1 MTARLPDAVFADHGV
16 LRFITAGSVDD
27 GKSTLIGRLLY
38 DSRGILKDQLAA
50 LARAAERRPGANAAA
65 GPAPI
70 DLSLLT
76 DGLEAEREQGI
87 TIDVAYRY
95 FATAQRKFIIAD
107 TPGHEQYTRN
117 MVTAAPTADAAVI
130 LVDATRV
137 KGGEL
142 LAQTRRHA
150 ALAHL
155 LGIRQIAVAVNKM
168 DRLGFDRDAFDAI
181 VAAYRE
187 LALRLGAG
195 AFTAIPVS
203 ALDGDNVVT
212 ASPRLAWYAGP
223 TLLSWLESAPSEID
237 ALRGAEA
244 PFRFPVQLA
253 LRGYDVEGG
262 EGGGARG
269 YAGRVASGS
278 IRVGAEVRV
287 QPGGATAR
295 IASIET
301 HDGRLAQAF
310 TGQSVSLRLD
320 RELDVSRGDLIVAAA
335 APARLASRFVA
346 DLAWLDDA
354 PARPGA
360 KLWLRHGARN
370 VPARVRRVDRMLD
383 LGRVEWRDAA
393 TADAAL
399 ARNDIARVEIE
410 TQQPLAIDAY
420 EEVRAGGA
428 FVLVDTASHRT
439 VAAGMIRAGS
449 LAAND

>member
-1 MTARLPDAVFADHGV
+1 MTARLPDAALEDHGV

-38 DSRGILKDQLAA
+38 DSRGILQDQLAA
-50 LARAAERRPGANAAA
+50 LARAAERRPGATVAA
-65 GPAPI
+65 GPAAI

-117 MVTAAPTADAAVI
+117 MVTAATTADAAVI
-130 LVDATRV
+130 LIDATRV
-137 KGGEL
+137 KDGEL

-155 LGIRQIAVAVNKM
+155 LGIRQVAVAVNKM
-168 DRLGFDRDAFDAI
+168 DRLGFDRDAFEAI
-181 VAAYRE
+181 VAAYRA
-187 LALRLGAG
+187 LAERLGAG
-195 AFTAIPVS
+195 VFTAIPVS

-212 ASPRLAWYAGP
+212 ASARLPWYAGP

-237 ALRGAEA
+237 ALRRAEA

-253 LRGYDVEGG
+253 LRGYGT
-262 EGGGARG
+262 GGGSARG

-278 IRVGAEVRV
+278 VRVGDEVQV
-287 QPGGATAR
+287 QPGSLIAR
-295 IASIET
+295 IAAIET
-301 HDGRLAQAF
+301 HDGRLNEAF
-310 TGQSVSLRLD
+310 TGQSVALRLD
-320 RELDVSRGDLIVAAA
+320 RELDVSRGDLIVAAD
-335 APARLASRFVA
+335 APARIASRFGA
-346 DLAWLDDA
+346 DLAWLDDE

-370 VPARVRRVDRMLD
+370 VAARVKRVDRRLD
-383 LGRVEWRDAA
+383 LGKVAWREAGS
-393 TADAAL
+393 ADAAL
-399 ARNDIARVEIE
+399 ARNDITRVEIE

-420 EEVRAGGA
+420 DAVRAGGA
-428 FVLVDTASHRT
+428 FVLVDGASHRT
-439 VAAGMIRAGS
+439 VAAGMIRLEGGG
-449 LAAND
+449 D

>member
-1 MTARLPDAVFADHGV
+1 MTARLPDAALEDHGV

-50 LARAAERRPGANAAA
+50 LARAAERRPGATVAA
-65 GPAPI
+65 GPAAI

-117 MVTAAPTADAAVI
+117 MVTAATTADAAVI
-130 LVDATRV
+130 LIDATRV
-137 KGGEL
+137 KDGEL

-155 LGIRQIAVAVNKM
+155 LGIRQVAVAVNKM
-168 DRLGFDRDAFDAI
+168 DRLGFDRDAFEAI
-181 VAAYRE
+181 VAAYRA
-187 LALRLGAG
+187 LAERLGAG
-195 AFTAIPVS
+195 VFTAIPVS

-212 ASPRLAWYAGP
+212 ASARLPWYAGP

-237 ALRGAEA
+237 ALRRAEA

-253 LRGYDVEGG
+253 LRGYGT
-262 EGGGARG
+262 GGGSARG

-278 IRVGAEVRV
+278 VRVGDEVQV
-287 QPGGATAR
+287 QPGSLIAR
-295 IASIET
+295 IAAIET
-301 HDGRLAQAF
+301 HDGRLNEAF
-310 TGQSVSLRLD
+310 TGQSVALRLD
-320 RELDVSRGDLIVAAA
+320 RELDVSRGDLIVAAD
-335 APARLASRFVA
+335 APARIASRFGA
-346 DLAWLDDA
+346 DLAWLDDE

-370 VPARVRRVDRMLD
+370 VAARVKRLDRRLD
-383 LGRVEWRDAA
+383 LGKVAWREAGS
-393 TADAAL
+393 ADAAL

-420 EEVRAGGA
+420 DAVRAGGA
-428 FVLVDTASHRT
+428 FVLVDGASHRT
-439 VAAGMIRAGS
+439 VAAGMIRLEGGG
-449 LAAND
+449 D

>member
-1 MTARLPDAVFADHGV
+1 MTARLPDAALEDHGV

-38 DSRGILKDQLAA
+38 DSRGILQDQLAA
-50 LARAAERRPGANAAA
+50 LARAAERRPGATVAA
-65 GPAPI
+65 GPAAI

-117 MVTAAPTADAAVI
+117 MVTAATTADAAVI
-130 LVDATRV
+130 LIDATRV
-137 KGGEL
+137 KDGEL

-155 LGIRQIAVAVNKM
+155 LGIRQVAVAVNKM
-168 DRLGFDRDAFDAI
+168 DRLGFDRDAFEAI
-181 VAAYRE
+181 VAAYRA
-187 LALRLGAG
+187 LAERLGAG
-195 AFTAIPVS
+195 VFTAIPVS

-212 ASPRLAWYAGP
+212 ASARLPWYAGP

-237 ALRGAEA
+237 ALRRAEA

-253 LRGYDVEGG
+253 LRGYGT
-262 EGGGARG
+262 GGGSARG

-278 IRVGAEVRV
+278 VRVGDEVQV
-287 QPGGATAR
+287 QPGSLIAR
-295 IASIET
+295 IAAIET
-301 HDGRLAQAF
+301 HDGRLNEAF
-310 TGQSVSLRLD
+310 TGQSVALRLD
-320 RELDVSRGDLIVAAA
+320 RELDVSRGDLIVAAD
-335 APARLASRFVA
+335 APARIASRFGA
-346 DLAWLDDA
+346 DLAWLDDE

-370 VPARVRRVDRMLD
+370 VAARVKRVDRWLD
-383 LGRVEWRDAA
+383 LGKVAWREAGS
-393 TADAAL
+393 ADAAL
-399 ARNDIARVEIE
+399 ARNDITRVEIE

-420 EEVRAGGA
+420 DAVRAGGA
-428 FVLVDTASHRT
+428 FVLVDGASHRT
-439 VAAGMIRAGS
+439 VAAGMIRLEGGG
-449 LAAND
+449 D

>member
-1 MTARLPDAVFADHGV
+1 MNARIPLPLIEDRGV

-50 LARAAERRPGANAAA
+50 LARAAERRPGATVAA
-65 GPAPI
+65 GPAAI

-117 MVTAAPTADAAVI
+117 MVTAATTADAAVI
-130 LVDATRV
+130 LIDATRV
-137 KGGEL
+137 KDGEL

-155 LGIRQIAVAVNKM
+155 LGIRQVAVAVNKM
-168 DRLGFDRDAFDAI
+168 DRLGFDRDAFEAI
-181 VAAYRE
+181 VAAYRA
-187 LALRLGAG
+187 LAERLGAG
-195 AFTAIPVS
+195 VFTAIPVS

-212 ASPRLAWYAGP
+212 ASARLPWYAGP

-237 ALRGAEA
+237 ALRRAEA

-253 LRGYDVEGG
+253 LRGYGT
-262 EGGGARG
+262 GGGSARG

-278 IRVGAEVRV
+278 VRVGDEVQV
-287 QPGGATAR
+287 QPGSLIAR
-295 IASIET
+295 IAAIET
-301 HDGRLAQAF
+301 HDGRLNEAF
-310 TGQSVSLRLD
+310 TGQSVALRLD
-320 RELDVSRGDLIVAAA
+320 RELDVSRGDLIVAAD
-335 APARLASRFVA
+335 APARIASRFGA
-346 DLAWLDDA
+346 DLAWLDDE

-370 VPARVRRVDRMLD
+370 VAARVKRLDRRLD
-383 LGRVEWRDAA
+383 LGKVAWREAGS
-393 TADAAL
+393 ADAAL
-399 ARNDIARVEIE
+399 ARNDITRVEIE

-420 EEVRAGGA
+420 DAVRAGGA
-428 FVLVDTASHRT
+428 FVLVDGASHRT
-439 VAAGMIRAGS
+439 VAAGMIRLEGGG
-449 LAAND
+449 D

>member
-1 MTARLPDAVFADHGV
+1 M
-16 LRFITAGSVDD
+16 I
-27 GKSTLIGRLLY
+27 LI
-38 DSRGILKDQLAA
+38 
-50 LARAAERRPGANAAA
+50 
-65 GPAPI
+65 
-70 DLSLLT
+70 
-76 DGLEAEREQGI
+76 
-87 TIDVAYRY
+87 
-95 FATAQRKFIIAD
+95 
-107 TPGHEQYTRN
+107 
-117 MVTAAPTADAAVI
+117 
-130 LVDATRV
+130 DATRV
-137 KGGEL
+137 KDGEL

-155 LGIRQIAVAVNKM
+155 LGIRQVAVAVNKM
-168 DRLGFDRDAFDAI
+168 DRLGFDRDAFEAI

-187 LALRLGAG
+187 LAERLGAG

-212 ASPRLAWYAGP
+212 ASARLPWYAGP

-237 ALRGAEA
+237 ALRRAEA

-253 LRGYDVEGG
+253 LRGYDA

-278 IRVGAEVRV
+278 VRVGEKVQV

-295 IASIET
+295 IAAIET
-301 HDGRLAQAF
+301 HDGRLAEAF

-335 APARLASRFVA
+335 APARLASRFSA
-346 DLAWLDDA
+346 DLAWLDDE

-370 VPARVRRVDRMLD
+370 VAARVRRVDRLLE
-383 LGRVEWRDAA
+383 LGRVEWREASPA
-393 TADAAL
+393 EAAL

-410 TQQPLAIDAY
+410 TQQPLAVDAY
-420 EEVRAGGA
+420 DAVRAGGA
-428 FVLVDTASHRT
+428 FVLVDTATHRT
-439 VAAGMIRAGS
+439 VAAGMIRAEQ
-449 LAAND
+449 AAFEAA

>member
-1 MTARLPDAVFADHGV
+1 MTARLPDAALEDHGV

-50 LARAAERRPGANAAA
+50 LARAAERRPGATVAA
-65 GPAPI
+65 GPAAI

-117 MVTAAPTADAAVI
+117 MVTAATTADAAVI
-130 LVDATRV
+130 LIDATRV
-137 KGGEL
+137 KDGEL

-155 LGIRQIAVAVNKM
+155 LGIRQVAVAVNKM
-168 DRLGFDRDAFDAI
+168 DRLGFDRDAFEAI
-181 VAAYRE
+181 VAAYRA
-187 LALRLGAG
+187 LAERLGAG
-195 AFTAIPVS
+195 VFTAIPVS

-212 ASPRLAWYAGP
+212 ASARLPWYAGP

-237 ALRGAEA
+237 ALRRAEA

-253 LRGYDVEGG
+253 LRGYGT
-262 EGGGARG
+262 GGGSARG

-278 IRVGAEVRV
+278 VRVGDEVQV
-287 QPGGATAR
+287 QPGSLIAR
-295 IASIET
+295 IAAIET
-301 HDGRLAQAF
+301 HDGRLNEAF
-310 TGQSVSLRLD
+310 TGQSVALRLD
-320 RELDVSRGDLIVAAA
+320 RELDVSRGDLIVAAD
-335 APARLASRFVA
+335 APARIASRFGA
-346 DLAWLDDA
+346 DLAWLDDE

-370 VPARVRRVDRMLD
+370 VAARVKRVDRRLD
-383 LGRVEWRDAA
+383 LGKVAWREAGS
-393 TADAAL
+393 ADAAL

-420 EEVRAGGA
+420 DAVRAGGA
-428 FVLVDTASHRT
+428 FVLVDGASHRT
-439 VAAGMIRAGS
+439 VAAGMIRLEGGG
-449 LAAND
+449 D

>member
-1 MTARLPDAVFADHGV
+1 MTARLPDAALEDHGV

-50 LARAAERRPGANAAA
+50 LARAAERRPGATVAA
-65 GPAPI
+65 GPAAI

-117 MVTAAPTADAAVI
+117 MVTAATTADAAVI
-130 LVDATRV
+130 LIDATRV
-137 KGGEL
+137 KDGEL

-155 LGIRQIAVAVNKM
+155 LGIRQVAVAVNKM
-168 DRLGFDRDAFDAI
+168 DRLGFDRDAFEAI
-181 VAAYRE
+181 VAAYRA
-187 LALRLGAG
+187 LAERLGAG
-195 AFTAIPVS
+195 VFTAIPVS

-212 ASPRLAWYAGP
+212 ASARLPWYAGP

-237 ALRGAEA
+237 ALRRAEA

-253 LRGYDVEGG
+253 LRGYGT
-262 EGGGARG
+262 GGGSARG

-278 IRVGAEVRV
+278 VRVGDEVQV
-287 QPGGATAR
+287 QPGSLIAR
-295 IASIET
+295 IAAIET
-301 HDGRLAQAF
+301 HDGRLNEAF
-310 TGQSVSLRLD
+310 TGQSVALRLD
-320 RELDVSRGDLIVAAA
+320 RELDVSRGDLIVAAD
-335 APARLASRFVA
+335 APARIASRFGA
-346 DLAWLDDA
+346 DLAWLDDE

-370 VPARVRRVDRMLD
+370 VAARVKRLDRRLD
-383 LGRVEWRDAA
+383 LGKVAWREAGS
-393 TADAAL
+393 ADAAL
-399 ARNDIARVEIE
+399 ARNDITRVEIE

-420 EEVRAGGA
+420 DAVRAGGA
-428 FVLVDTASHRT
+428 FVLVDGASHRT
-439 VAAGMIRAGS
+439 VAAGMIRLEGGG
-449 LAAND
+449 D

>member
-1 MTARLPDAVFADHGV
+1 MTARLPDAALEDHGV

-50 LARAAERRPGANAAA
+50 LARAAERRPGATVAA
-65 GPAPI
+65 GPAAI

-117 MVTAAPTADAAVI
+117 MVTAATTADAAVI
-130 LVDATRV
+130 LIDATRV
-137 KGGEL
+137 KDGEL

-155 LGIRQIAVAVNKM
+155 LGIRQVAVAVNKM
-168 DRLGFDRDAFDAI
+168 DRLGFDRDAFEAI
-181 VAAYRE
+181 VAAYRA
-187 LALRLGAG
+187 LAERLGAG
-195 AFTAIPVS
+195 VFTAIPVS

-212 ASPRLAWYAGP
+212 ASARLPWYAGP

-237 ALRGAEA
+237 ALRRAEA

-253 LRGYDVEGG
+253 LRGYAA

-278 IRVGAEVRV
+278 VRVGDEVQV
-287 QPGGATAR
+287 QPGSLIAR
-295 IASIET
+295 IAAIET
-301 HDGRLAQAF
+301 HDGRLNEAF
-310 TGQSVSLRLD
+310 TGQSVALRLD
-320 RELDVSRGDLIVAAA
+320 RELDVSRGDLIVAAD
-335 APARLASRFVA
+335 APARIASRFGA
-346 DLAWLDDA
+346 DLAWLDDE

-370 VPARVRRVDRMLD
+370 VAARVKRLDRRLD
-383 LGRVEWRDAA
+383 LGKVAWREAGS
-393 TADAAL
+393 ADAAL
-399 ARNDIARVEIE
+399 ARNDITRVEIE

-420 EEVRAGGA
+420 DAVRAGGA
-428 FVLVDTASHRT
+428 FVLVDGASHRT
-439 VAAGMIRAGS
+439 VAAGMIRLEGGG
-449 LAAND
+449 D

>member
-1 MTARLPDAVFADHGV
+1 MTARLPDAALEDHGV

-50 LARAAERRPGANAAA
+50 LARAAERRPGANTVA
-65 GPAPI
+65 GLAPI

-117 MVTAAPTADAAVI
+117 MVTAASTADAAVI

-137 KGGEL
+137 KNGEL

-155 LGIRQIAVAVNKM
+155 LGIRQVVVAVNKM
-168 DRLGFDRDAFDAI
+168 DRLGFDRDAFEAI
-181 VAAYRE
+181 VAAYRA
-187 LALRLGAG
+187 LAGRLGAG
-195 AFTAIPVS
+195 AFSAIPVS

-212 ASPRLAWYAGP
+212 ASDRMSWYAGP
-223 TLLSWLESAPSEID
+223 TLLAWLEGAPSEID
-237 ALRGAEA
+237 ALRGADA

-253 LRGYDVEGG
+253 LRGYDVSDGS
-262 EGGGARG
+262 ARG

-278 IRVGAEVRV
+278 VRVGAEVQV
-287 QPGGATAR
+287 QPNGATAR
-295 IASIET
+295 IAAIET

-335 APARLASRFVA
+335 APVRLASRFEA
-346 DLAWLDDA
+346 DLAWLDDE

-360 KLWLRHGARN
+360 RLWLRHGARN
-370 VPARVRRVDRMLD
+370 VAARVRRVDRVLD
-383 LGRVEWRDAA
+383 LQQVEWRDAVP
-393 TADAAL
+393 ADAAL

-420 EEVRAGGA
+420 DAVRAGGA

-439 VAAGMIRAGS
+439 VAAGMIRTPHVAAG
-449 LAAND
+449 

>member
-1 MTARLPDAVFADHGV
+1 MTARLPDAALEDHGV

-50 LARAAERRPGANAAA
+50 LARAAERRPGATVAA
-65 GPAPI
+65 GPAAI

-117 MVTAAPTADAAVI
+117 MVTAATTADAAVI
-130 LVDATRV
+130 LIDATRV
-137 KGGEL
+137 KDGEL

-155 LGIRQIAVAVNKM
+155 LGIRQVAVAVNKM
-168 DRLGFDRDAFDAI
+168 DRLGFDRDAFEAI
-181 VAAYRE
+181 VAAYRA
-187 LALRLGAG
+187 LAERLGAG
-195 AFTAIPVS
+195 VFTAIPVS

-212 ASPRLAWYAGP
+212 ASARLPWYAGP

-237 ALRGAEA
+237 ALRRAEA

-253 LRGYDVEGG
+253 LRGYGT
-262 EGGGARG
+262 GGGSARG

-278 IRVGAEVRV
+278 VRVGDEVQV
-287 QPGGATAR
+287 QPGSLIAR
-295 IASIET
+295 IAAIET
-301 HDGRLAQAF
+301 HDGRLNEAF
-310 TGQSVSLRLD
+310 TGQSVALRLD
-320 RELDVSRGDLIVAAA
+320 RELDVSRGDLIVAAD
-335 APARLASRFVA
+335 APARIASRFGA
-346 DLAWLDDA
+346 DLAWLDDE

-370 VPARVRRVDRMLD
+370 VAARVKRVDRRLD
-383 LGRVEWRDAA
+383 LGKVAWREAGS
-393 TADAAL
+393 ADAAL
-399 ARNDIARVEIE
+399 ARNDITRVEIE

-420 EEVRAGGA
+420 DAVRAGGA
-428 FVLVDTASHRT
+428 FVLVDGASHRT
-439 VAAGMIRAGS
+439 VAAGMIRLEGGG
-449 LAAND
+449 D

>member
-1 MTARLPDAVFADHGV
+1 MTARLPDAALEDHGV

-27 GKSTLIGRLLY
+27 GNSTLIGRLLY

-50 LARAAERRPGANAAA
+50 LARAAERRPGASVAT
-65 GPAPI
+65 GPAAI

-117 MVTAAPTADAAVI
+117 MVTAATTADAAVI
-130 LVDATRV
+130 LIDATRV
-137 KGGEL
+137 KDGEL

-155 LGIRQIAVAVNKM
+155 LGIRQVAVAVNKM
-168 DRLGFDRDAFDAI
+168 DRLGFDRDAFEAI
-181 VAAYRE
+181 VAAYRA
-187 LALRLGAG
+187 LAERLGAG

-212 ASPRLAWYAGP
+212 ASARLPWYAGP

-237 ALRGAEA
+237 ALRRAEA

-253 LRGYDVEGG
+253 LRGFDA

-278 IRVGAEVRV
+278 VRVGEKVQV

-295 IASIET
+295 IAAIET
-301 HDGRLAQAF
+301 HDGRLAEAF

-335 APARLASRFVA
+335 APAHLASRFSA
-346 DLAWLDDA
+346 DLAWLDDE

-370 VPARVRRVDRMLD
+370 VAARVRRVDRLLE
-383 LGRVEWRDAA
+383 LGRVEWREASPDE
-393 TADAAL
+393 AAL

-410 TQQPLAIDAY
+410 TQQPLAVDAY
-420 EEVRAGGA
+420 DAVRAGGA
-428 FVLVDTASHRT
+428 FVLVDTATHRT
-439 VAAGMIRAGS
+439 VAAGMIRAEE
-449 LAAND
+449 AAFEAA

>member
-1 MTARLPDAVFADHGV
+1 MTARLPDAALEDHGV

-38 DSRGILKDQLAA
+38 DSRGILQDQLAA
-50 LARAAERRPGANAAA
+50 LARAAERRPGATVAA
-65 GPAPI
+65 GPAAI

-117 MVTAAPTADAAVI
+117 MVTAATTADAAVI
-130 LVDATRV
+130 LIDATRV
-137 KGGEL
+137 KDGEL

-155 LGIRQIAVAVNKM
+155 LGIRQVAVAVNKM
-168 DRLGFDRDAFDAI
+168 DRLGFDRDAFEAI
-181 VAAYRE
+181 VAAYRA
-187 LALRLGAG
+187 LAERLGAG
-195 AFTAIPVS
+195 VFTAIPVS

-212 ASPRLAWYAGP
+212 ASARLPWYAGP

-237 ALRGAEA
+237 ALRRAEA

-253 LRGYDVEGG
+253 LRGYGT
-262 EGGGARG
+262 GGGSARG

-278 IRVGAEVRV
+278 VRVGDEVQV
-287 QPGGATAR
+287 QPGSLIAR
-295 IASIET
+295 IAAIET
-301 HDGRLAQAF
+301 HDGRLNEAF
-310 TGQSVSLRLD
+310 TGQSVALRLD
-320 RELDVSRGDLIVAAA
+320 RELDVSRGDLIVAAD
-335 APARLASRFVA
+335 APARIASRFGA
-346 DLAWLDDA
+346 DLAWLDDE

-370 VPARVRRVDRMLD
+370 VAARVKRLDRRLD
-383 LGRVEWRDAA
+383 LGKVAWREAGS
-393 TADAAL
+393 ADAAL
-399 ARNDIARVEIE
+399 ARNDITRVEIE

-420 EEVRAGGA
+420 DAVRAGGA
-428 FVLVDTASHRT
+428 FVLVDGASHRT
-439 VAAGMIRAGS
+439 VAAA
-449 LAAND
+449 

>member
-1 MTARLPDAVFADHGV
+1 MTARLPDAALEDHGV

-38 DSRGILKDQLAA
+38 DSRGILQDQLAA
-50 LARAAERRPGANAAA
+50 LARAAERRPGATVAA
-65 GPAPI
+65 GPAAI

-117 MVTAAPTADAAVI
+117 MVTAATTADAAVI
-130 LVDATRV
+130 LIDATRV
-137 KGGEL
+137 KDGEL

-155 LGIRQIAVAVNKM
+155 LGIRQVAVAVNKM
-168 DRLGFDRDAFDAI
+168 DRLGFDRDAFEAI
-181 VAAYRE
+181 VAAYRA
-187 LALRLGAG
+187 LAERLGAG
-195 AFTAIPVS
+195 VFTAIPVS

-212 ASPRLAWYAGP
+212 ASARLPWYAGP

-237 ALRGAEA
+237 ALRRAEA

-253 LRGYDVEGG
+253 LRGYGT
-262 EGGGARG
+262 GGGSARG

-278 IRVGAEVRV
+278 VRVGDEVQV
-287 QPGGATAR
+287 QPGSLIAR
-295 IASIET
+295 IAAIET
-301 HDGRLAQAF
+301 HDGRLNEAF
-310 TGQSVSLRLD
+310 TGQSVALRLD
-320 RELDVSRGDLIVAAA
+320 RELDVSRGDLIVAAD
-335 APARLASRFVA
+335 APARIASRFGA
-346 DLAWLDDA
+346 DLAWLDDE

-370 VPARVRRVDRMLD
+370 VAARVKRLDRRLD
-383 LGRVEWRDAA
+383 LGKVAWREAGS
-393 TADAAL
+393 ADAAL

-420 EEVRAGGA
+420 DAVRAGGA
-428 FVLVDTASHRT
+428 FVLVDGASHRT
-439 VAAGMIRAGS
+439 VAAGMIRLEGGG
-449 LAAND
+449 D

>member
-1 MTARLPDAVFADHGV
+1 MTARLPDAALEDHGV

-38 DSRGILKDQLAA
+38 DSRGILQDQLAA
-50 LARAAERRPGANAAA
+50 LARAAERRPGATVAA
-65 GPAPI
+65 GPAAI

-117 MVTAAPTADAAVI
+117 MVTAATTADAAVI
-130 LVDATRV
+130 LIDATRV
-137 KGGEL
+137 KDGEL

-155 LGIRQIAVAVNKM
+155 LGIRQVAVAVNKM
-168 DRLGFDRDAFDAI
+168 DRLGFDRDAFEAI
-181 VAAYRE
+181 VAAYRA
-187 LALRLGAG
+187 LAERLGAG
-195 AFTAIPVS
+195 VFTAIPVS

-212 ASPRLAWYAGP
+212 ASARLPWYAGP

-237 ALRGAEA
+237 ALHRAEA

-253 LRGYDVEGG
+253 LRGYGT
-262 EGGGARG
+262 GGGSARG

-278 IRVGAEVRV
+278 VRVGDEVQV
-287 QPGGATAR
+287 QPGSLIAR
-295 IASIET
+295 IAAIET
-301 HDGRLAQAF
+301 HDGRLNEAF
-310 TGQSVSLRLD
+310 TGQSVALRLD
-320 RELDVSRGDLIVAAA
+320 RELDVSRGDLIVAAD
-335 APARLASRFVA
+335 APARIASRFGA
-346 DLAWLDDA
+346 DLAWLDDE

-370 VPARVRRVDRMLD
+370 VAARVKRLDRRLD
-383 LGRVEWRDAA
+383 LGKVAWREAGS
-393 TADAAL
+393 ADAAL
-399 ARNDIARVEIE
+399 ARNDITRVEIE

-420 EEVRAGGA
+420 DAVRAGGA
-428 FVLVDTASHRT
+428 FVLVDGASHRT
-439 VAAGMIRAGS
+439 VAAGMIRLEGGG
-449 LAAND
+449 D

>member
-1 MTARLPDAVFADHGV
+1 MTARLPDAAIEDHGV

-38 DSRGILKDQLAA
+38 DSRGILQDQLAA
-50 LARAAERRPGANAAA
+50 LARAAERRPGATVAA
-65 GPAPI
+65 GPAAI

-117 MVTAAPTADAAVI
+117 MVTAATTADAAVI
-130 LVDATRV
+130 LIDATRV
-137 KGGEL
+137 KDGEL

-155 LGIRQIAVAVNKM
+155 LGIRQVAVAVNKM
-168 DRLGFDRDAFDAI
+168 DRLGFDRDAFEAI
-181 VAAYRE
+181 VAAYRA
-187 LALRLGAG
+187 LAERLGAG
-195 AFTAIPVS
+195 VFTAIPVS

-212 ASPRLAWYAGP
+212 ASARLPWYAGP

-237 ALRGAEA
+237 ALRRAEA

-253 LRGYDVEGG
+253 LRGYGT
-262 EGGGARG
+262 GGGSARG

-278 IRVGAEVRV
+278 VRVGDEVQV
-287 QPGGATAR
+287 QPGSLIAR
-295 IASIET
+295 IAAIET
-301 HDGRLAQAF
+301 HDGRLNEAF
-310 TGQSVSLRLD
+310 TGQSVALRLD
-320 RELDVSRGDLIVAAA
+320 RELDVSRGDLIVAAD
-335 APARLASRFVA
+335 APARIASRFGA
-346 DLAWLDDA
+346 DLAWLDDE

-370 VPARVRRVDRMLD
+370 VAARVKRVDRWLD
-383 LGRVEWRDAA
+383 LGKVAWREAGS
-393 TADAAL
+393 ADAAL
-399 ARNDIARVEIE
+399 ARNDITRVEIE

-420 EEVRAGGA
+420 DAVRAGGA
-428 FVLVDTASHRT
+428 FVLVDGASHRT
-439 VAAGMIRAGS
+439 VAAGMIRLEGGG
-449 LAAND
+449 D